1 MYLAVIMCE
10 RERESSR
17 PPGQG
22 ALTSIDS
29 LRKLVVR
36 AAGATADR
44 SMAGEWWN
52 VEGAKASAEEARST
66 AAAAACADMVLKK
79 KERKRGR
86 EESETR
92 DERERG
98 RDERGP
104 HSGGWR
110 KWRCDGDEVE
120 GDDKVLSFQVRGRS
134 CRPLQWHF

>member
-1 MYLAVIMCE
+1 MSSVFSCDYVRE
-10 RERESSR
+10 RDRESSR

-29 LRKLVVR
+29 LRTLFVR

-44 SMAGEWWN
+44 SMAGECWN
-52 VEGAKASAEEARST
+52 VEGAKASAEEARRT

-79 KERKRGR
+79 KERKREKR
-86 EESETR
+86 AR

-104 HSGGWR
+104 HRLLEIG
-110 KWRCDGDEVE
+110 
-120 GDDKVLSFQVRGRS
+120 
-134 CRPLQWHF
+134 